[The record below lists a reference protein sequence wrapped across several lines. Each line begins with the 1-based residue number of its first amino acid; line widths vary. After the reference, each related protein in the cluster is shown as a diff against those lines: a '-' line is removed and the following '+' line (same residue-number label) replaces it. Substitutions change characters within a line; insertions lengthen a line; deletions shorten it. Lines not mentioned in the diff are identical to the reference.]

1 MHRLVLTMM
10 ELEPE
15 KRFQTPAQLLDAIR
29 QARAEASGGRIGT
42 HTSHQTVFVV
52 ENDDKLQDVLREKL
66 KKMKYRVLIASDPA
80 RALDR
85 YQQNPFNVLLV
96 DIGTVG
102 EDGITAINRVLRK
115 DKTNSMTCH
124 AIAIVSEDQDGVEN
138 MLDSDIAKQ
147 TSILRRPLR
156 MHDLIAVLD
165 KVAPIT
171 LMEDEKE

>member
-1 MHRLVLTMM
+1 M
-10 ELEPE
+10 
-15 KRFQTPAQLLDAIR
+15 
-29 QARAEASGGRIGT
+29 
-42 HTSHQTVFVV
+42 
-52 ENDDKLQDVLREKL
+52 
-66 KKMKYRVLIASDPA
+66 
-80 RALDR
+80 
-85 YQQNPFNVLLV
+85 LV

-102 EDGITAINRVLRK
+102 EEGITAINRVLRK
-115 DKTNSMTCH
+115 AKTHNMNCH